1 MYSSIIIATAFIAS
15 AFAAPANPNLNL
27 ASAHPGSHSAVS
39 DYFNML
45 AKKVQ
50 EAKQLP
56 QGGPVCDLSSVQLPR
71 VPGSKEPMPL
81 PGAGYKLKH
90 VALGRGTQ
98 NYTCS
103 PNNATAIPAAAG
115 AVATLFDAS
124 CIASAYPAL
133 LTELSRVTVNF
144 NLTDLNT
151 LAPSNLLV
159 SGHHYFAPNITVPYF
174 DLGPLGSCMAAK
186 NASEP
191 APADAGK
198 GQGGEPAVPWLKLT
212 TREGATG
219 DLQEVYRV
227 GTAGGSPPA
236 TCKDMPAT
244 FEVQYTAQY
253 WFYAGK
259 KPTQE

>member
-1 MYSSIIIATAFIAS
+1 MYCSSIILATAFIAS
-15 AFAAPANPNLNL
+15 TLAAPANPSLNL
-27 ASAHPGSHSAVS
+27 ASPEPGSLSAAS

-56 QGGPVCDLSSVQLPR
+56 QGGPACDLSAVQLPR
-71 VPGSKEPMPL
+71 VPGSQTPIPL

-103 PNNATAIPAAAG
+103 PNDEAAVPAAAG

-124 CIASAYPAL
+124 CVASAYPAL
-133 LTELSRVTVNF
+133 LTEMSRVTVNF

-151 LAPSNLLV
+151 LAPSNLLL
-159 SGHHYFAPNITVPYF
+159 SGHHYFAPNVTVPFF
-174 DLGPLGSCMAAK
+174 DLGPLGSAMTAK

-191 APADAGK
+191 APADAAK
-198 GQGGEPAVPWLKLT
+198 GQGGEAAVPWLKLT

-227 GTAGGSPPA
+227 GTAGGSAPA

-259 KPTQE
+259 KST